1 MHFSNIWKMVSG
13 LPTAHIALIVL
24 LVAGSIAGAC
34 IALWNV
40 VPLAFEYSRERW
52 RRHMRRRARRR
63 WHGVTRTPAAPVAIE
78 ERIHDRAR
86 SHRRLSL
93 KAWLAV
99 VGCSAVSILG
109 GIAVGYLLNR
119 QPDHSSLSAR
129 LTEGRD
135 AVRLRI
141 DHDLRKR

>member
-1 MHFSNIWKMVSG
+1 MSG
-13 LPTAHIALIVL
+13 LPTAYIALIVL

-52 RRHMRRRARRR
+52 RRHMRRRVRRR
-63 WHGVTRTPAAPVAIE
+63 GYAAGRMRVVPVEME
-78 ERIHDRAR
+78 ERTRDRAP
-86 SHRRLSL
+86 SHEGLSL
-93 KAWLAV
+93 KVWLAV
-99 VGCSAVSILG
+99 ASCSAVSIVG

>member
-1 MHFSNIWKMVSG
+1 MHFSAIWKMVSG
-13 LPTAHIALIVL
+13 LPTAYIALIVL

-40 VPLAFEYSRERW
+40 VPLAFEYARERW
-52 RRHMRRRARRR
+52 RRHMRRARRR
-63 WHGVTRTPAAPVAIE
+63 GYAAVRTRVVPLDSE
-78 ERIHDRAR
+78 ERTRDRAP
-86 SHRRLSL
+86 HGGLSL
-93 KAWLAV
+93 KVWLAV
-99 VGCSAVSILG
+99 AGCSAVSILG

>member
-1 MHFSNIWKMVSG
+1 MRFSDIWKFISG
-13 LPTAHIALIVL
+13 LPTAYVALIVL
-24 LVAGSIAGAC
+24 LAAGSIAGAC

-40 VPLAFEYSRERW
+40 VPLGFEYSRERW

-63 WHGVTRTPAAPVAIE
+63 WRVARTPAAPFVIE
-78 ERIHDRAR
+78 ERAHDRAR
-86 SHRRLSL
+86 SHLGLSL
-93 KAWLAV
+93 NAWLAV
-99 VGCSAVSILG
+99 AGCSVVSVLG

-129 LTEGRD
+129 MTEGRD
-135 AVRLRI
+135 AIRLRI